1 MTRRDLID
9 RIETWVMIYS
19 SNRDPLPPAATPV
32 GAIAREQAER
42 DFAAGLFQNVLAM
55 QLVPEISNTPAAD
68 ALVTAIQ
75 LARAGDASTLPTVER
90 LLRDVWAALRK
101 IPQA

>member
-1 MTRRDLID
+1 MTKQELID

-19 SNRDPLPPAATPV
+19 SNRDPLPPAATPL
-32 GAIAREQAER
+32 GAVAREHAER

-55 QLVPEISNTPAAD
+55 QLVPELRNTPAGEH
-68 ALVTAIQ
+68 LVAAIK
-75 LARAGDASTLPTVER
+75 LAGANDVSTLPAIEK

-101 IPQA
+101 IGQA